1 LIIIIT
7 WGGVDMKG
15 KLLYMYMVEK
25 KKMTKWYLK
34 FFKRLL
40 NSIVLKSIVIY

>member
-1 LIIIIT
+1 VI
-7 WGGVDMKG
+7 DYNHNKG
-15 KLLYMYMVEK
+15 IRFEGAVLHINIVET

-40 NSIVLKSIVIY
+40 NSTVLSSFVA